1 MNTVLNKEQIYL
13 IEQIDNKL
21 NILLSKMDYDDYLN
35 FLNNDDYM
43 STYDHVLGYYEVNY
57 FPEAFLSGLT
67 NDFLNKVLNRVEDK
81 IKELKLEGLEG

>member
-1 MNTVLNKEQIYL
+1 
-13 IEQIDNKL
+13 
-21 NILLSKMDYDDYLN
+21 
-35 FLNNDDYM
+35 M